1 VSEPPGATPPSQAD
15 LLTDTAAEQGLDPR
29 ARTLWRLYGAVL
41 GAISGVALS
50 IGIAFVD
57 NPWPLAVL
65 LVPALAAA
73 AARYARLH
81 WERWHWA
88 TSAEGLAVR
97 HGVVLHHASYVPYH
111 RIQQIDVDR
120 NPADRAFGLAR
131 LVVHTAAA
139 TTDARIPG
147 LDEDGARSLRQQL
160 LEQASID
167 DGV

>member
-1 VSEPPGATPPSQAD
+1 V
-15 LLTDTAAEQGLDPR
+15 EQGLDPR
-29 ARTLWRLYGAVL
+29 ARTLWRIYGAAS
-41 GAISGVALS
+41 GAAVGVAVAVAV
-50 IGIAFVD
+50 AFVD

-65 LVPALAAA
+65 LVPGLAAA
-73 AARYARLH
+73 GAGYARLH
-81 WERWHWA
+81 WERWHW
-88 TSAEGLAVR
+88 TTTPEGLAVR
-97 HGVVLHHASYVPYH
+97 HGVVLHHAAYVPYH

-120 NPADRAFGLAR
+120 NPADRAFGVAR

-147 LDEDGARSLRQQL
+147 LDVDAARSVRRHL